1 MTRRILHVVQPAEG
15 GVPQHVVHLTGE
27 LSARGWDVEV
37 AASEA
42 AGPGSPQRAR
52 LEAAGA
58 RVHALPMSGLIGAG
72 GVRTI
77 ARLRELDSDRRYDVI
92 HAHSSKAGA
101 LVRAALPRSRRIV
114 YTPHCFAFL
123 AGFGAARPVYW
134 AAEQALLPRTG
145 ALVACS
151 NWEAAGSRRSLLG
164 TRRKL
169 HVVPN
174 GVPACV
180 SAEPDPRLTALPR
193 PIIGFLSR
201 MDPPKEPVRL
211 VEAAALEPFP
221 GTVVIVGSGQFEGEV
236 REAIAA
242 HGLGER
248 VVHLPFT
255 PPVERFLH
263 GFDMLVLPSR
273 WESLPLAILE
283 AMACGL
289 PTIASDV
296 GGIAEAVEDGVTGRL
311 VPPEDTAALAAAIS
325 ALAHDPEGLR
335 AMGARARERWS
346 ERFSLTRMVD
356 DLEVVYAER
365 AAA

>member
-1 MTRRILHVVQPAEG
+1 MTRRILHVLQPPEG
-15 GVPQHVVHLTGE
+15 GAPQHVLHLTGE
-27 LSARGWDVEV
+27 LSARGWEVEV

-42 AGPGSPQRAR
+42 GPGTAQRAR

-58 RVHALPMSGLIGAG
+58 RVHAVPMSGLIGSG
-72 GVRTI
+72 GVRAI
-77 ARLRELDSDRRYDVI
+77 ARLRELDAERRYDVI

-101 LVRAALPRSRRIV
+101 LVRAALPRSERIV

-123 AGFGAARPVYW
+123 AGFGAARAVYW

-145 ALVACS
+145 AVVACS
-151 NWEAAGSRRSLLG
+151 TWEAAGSRRSLLG
-164 TRRKL
+164 ARRKL
-169 HVVPN
+169 RVVPN
-174 GVPACV
+174 GVPACE
-180 SAEPDPRLTALPR
+180 SYEPDPRLTALPR

-201 MDPPKEPVRL
+201 LDPPKEPARL
-211 VEAAALEPFP
+211 VEATALRPFP
-221 GTVVIVGSGQFEGEV
+221 GTVVIVGSGQLEGEV
-236 REAIAA
+236 RAAIAA
-242 HGLGER
+242 HGVGDR
-248 VVHLPFT
+248 VVQLPFN

-263 GFDMLVLPSR
+263 GFDLLVLPSR

-289 PTIASDV
+289 PTIATDV

-335 AMGARARERWS
+335 AMGERARERWS
-346 ERFSLTRMVD
+346 ERFSLARMVD
-356 DLEVVYAER
+356 ELEAVYVER